1 MIFKD
6 FDINFDLDKIATLKY
21 DVDFRTYHLVFKN
34 KNKAIQTIKKD
45 LSSDEPSFSDVSN
58 LKIIFDENSNIIGF
72 INFIN
77 KKEKIK
83 FKTIFKLFK
92 NVGFLN
98 GFRLG
103 IVSFLDSF
111 VLADFKNRDIY
122 LAEIAID
129 SSKRGKGFGTKVLN
143 KFIQESKNKKEYKRI
158 TLDVDVRNENVK
170 ALYEKLGF
178 KVFNKKNFKI
188 FSFERGMYNMEF
200 ILDE

>member
-92 NVGFLN
+92 NVG
-98 GFRLG
+98 
-103 IVSFLDSF
+103 
-111 VLADFKNRDIY
+111 
-122 LAEIAID
+122 
-129 SSKRGKGFGTKVLN
+129 
-143 KFIQESKNKKEYKRI
+143 
-158 TLDVDVRNENVK
+158 
-170 ALYEKLGF
+170 
-178 KVFNKKNFKI
+178 
-188 FSFERGMYNMEF
+188 
-200 ILDE
+200 